1 MRITKGYLSYICKGH
16 IFTCNGYLDLQ
27 LPLLFIYLY
36 MQMSYLYTDHGHS
49 LLDMLDM
56 LENERQRSLP
66 SENCKN
72 QKFKFSWFMREKFLF
87 FKINNTPYWCKL
99 IIFKTVLN
107 YTKHKIYHLNH
118 FEAKNSVIL
127 NTFTFLQPS
136 PTPSILLILL
146 TACTSDTMRIK
157 Q

>member
-1 MRITKGYLSYICKGH
+1 
-16 IFTCNGYLDLQ
+16 
-27 LPLLFIYLY
+27 
-36 MQMSYLYTDHGHS
+36 
-49 LLDMLDM
+49 MLDM
-56 LENERQRSLP
+56 LENGSRRSLP

-72 QKFKFSWFMREKFLF
+72 QKFKFTWFMREKFSF

-127 NTFTFLQPS
+127 NSFTFLQPS
-136 PTPSILLILL
+136 PPPILLILFFLYIWYNAYQTITQSSLPWAPGNQLYFLSLWFNYIPHISGIILYLAFVVGLFHL
-146 TACTSDTMRIK
+146 TLYPQELSML
-157 Q
+157 